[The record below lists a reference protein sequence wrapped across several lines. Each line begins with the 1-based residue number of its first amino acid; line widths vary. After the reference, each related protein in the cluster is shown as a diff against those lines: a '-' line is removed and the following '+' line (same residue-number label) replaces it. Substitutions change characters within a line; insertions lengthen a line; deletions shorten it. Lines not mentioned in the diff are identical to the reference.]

1 MKKINFIISFLI
13 ILLGVF
19 NFFSFDDLNKY
30 TLAYNQV
37 AVTAFPS
44 EVVVNQTVTIKTDS
58 IPKCNSSTAIC
69 EWRWSGDVN
78 KITTNNKLTTSF
90 STAGT
95 KKVSVEIY
103 VKDSKIKNG
112 SFIKVTS
119 GSTSINVLSS
129 FSTKN
134 TISCSLTPHQAIV
147 YVSPNPANINQIVTI
162 KTESIP
168 ECNSSTAICE
178 WRWSGDVNKTTT
190 NKQDGSWTTSFST
203 AGTKNIYVE
212 VYVKDYTICGNN
224 WIKIAYGNKKL
235 TVIKDTP
242 SPTPTLTPRQ
252 IVVYVSPDPANI
264 NETVTIKTDSIP
276 ECNSSTAICEWRWSG
291 DVNKITTNNKLTT
304 SFSTAGTKKIFVEA
318 YIKNSTSG
326 NNSGNNWIKI
336 AYGNK
341 KLTVIKDTPPPTPT
355 LTPRQIVVYVS
366 PDPANINE
374 TVTIKTDSIPEC
386 NSSTAICE
394 WRWSGDV
401 NKITTNNKLTTSFST
416 AGTKNIYVDVY
427 IKYSTSG
434 EIYKNFTNGNNGG
447 NTSGNTSGNNWV
459 KIAYGNKKLTVN
471 NVTTETP
478 PSTGGYWNVV
488 IGETPTPTSTV
499 YPTPTPTVYP
509 TPTPTVFGTST
520 CTFTH
525 FDSALKEK
533 TCWINGKNG
542 GNCYLSTNDGF
553 NVNLAILANS
563 YPDDIRINIS
573 VHQLNRLIDANTKVG
588 NYQFVG
594 QKIIHIATEDENC
607 NEIDLENLATLT
619 INYLNND
626 TIGFDENYF
635 TIVHNPFIPYDWSLI
650 TTYKNPN
657 LNSLS
662 IFTAQFGYFGI
673 VGLKPEQKVTGGIS
687 TTKTPLSPAFI
698 AWYNPL
704 NITEPK
710 NLSSFYSLAALFD
723 KIKNF
728 DLSWYWISL
737 LFNILLILWLLW
749 MYAGK
754 KLLVKSNNLNKIN
767 NGVINPLS
775 FQTTPPSQNS
785 PSQTMVYLTEEPKKD
800 DKKESEDSEEEI
812 LRKLKEKLNHS

>member
-1 MKKINFIISFLI
+1 
-13 ILLGVF
+13 
-19 NFFSFDDLNKY
+19 
-30 TLAYNQV
+30 
-37 AVTAFPS
+37 
-44 EVVVNQTVTIKTDS
+44 
-58 IPKCNSSTAIC
+58 NS
-69 EWRWSGDVN
+69 
-78 KITTNNKLTTSF
+78 
-90 STAGT
+90 
-95 KKVSVEIY
+95 
-103 VKDSKIKNG
+103 
-112 SFIKVTS
+112 
-119 GSTSINVLSS
+119 
-129 FSTKN
+129 
-134 TISCSLTPHQAIV
+134 
-147 YVSPNPANINQIVTI
+147 
-162 KTESIP
+162 
-168 ECNSSTAICE
+168 
-178 WRWSGDVNKTTT
+178 
-190 NKQDGSWTTSFST
+190 
-203 AGTKNIYVE
+203 
-212 VYVKDYTICGNN
+212 GNN
-224 WIKIAYGNKKL
+224 WVKIAYGNKKL

-242 SPTPTLTPRQ
+242 S
-252 IVVYVSPDPANI
+252 
-264 NETVTIKTDSIP
+264 
-276 ECNSSTAICEWRWSG
+276 
-291 DVNKITTNNKLTT
+291 
-304 SFSTAGTKKIFVEA
+304 
-318 YIKNSTSG
+318 
-326 NNSGNNWIKI
+326 
-336 AYGNK
+336 
-341 KLTVIKDTPPPTPT
+341 PTPT

-447 NTSGNTSGNNWV
+447 NTSGNNSGNNWV

-573 VHQLNRLIDANTKVG
+573 IHQLNRLIDANTKVG

-754 KLLVKSNNLNKIN
+754 KLLAKSNNLNKIN

>member
-134 TISCSLTPHQAIV
+134 TISCS
-147 YVSPNPANINQIVTI
+147 
-162 KTESIP
+162 
-168 ECNSSTAICE
+168 
-178 WRWSGDVNKTTT
+178 
-190 NKQDGSWTTSFST
+190 
-203 AGTKNIYVE
+203 
-212 VYVKDYTICGNN
+212 
-224 WIKIAYGNKKL
+224 
-235 TVIKDTP
+235 
-242 SPTPTLTPRQ
+242 
-252 IVVYVSPDPANI
+252 
-264 NETVTIKTDSIP
+264 
-276 ECNSSTAICEWRWSG
+276 
-291 DVNKITTNNKLTT
+291 
-304 SFSTAGTKKIFVEA
+304 
-318 YIKNSTSG
+318 
-326 NNSGNNWIKI
+326 
-336 AYGNK
+336 
-341 KLTVIKDTPPPTPT
+341 

-704 NITEPK
+704 NITKPK

>member
-44 EVVVNQTVTIKTDS
+44 EVLVNQTVTIKTGF
-58 IPKCNSSTAIC
+58 IPECNSSTAIC

-78 KITTNNKLTTSF
+78 KTTTNNKLITSF

-134 TISCSLTPHQAIV
+134 TTSCSLTPHQAIV
-147 YVSPNPANINQIVTI
+147 YVSPNPANINQTVTI

-178 WRWSGDVNKTTT
+178 WRWSGDVNKITT

-203 AGTKNIYVE
+203 AGTKNIYVD

-224 WIKIAYGNKKL
+224 WVKIAYGNKKL

-326 NNSGNNWIKI
+326 
-336 AYGNK
+336 
-341 KLTVIKDTPPPTPT
+341 
-355 LTPRQIVVYVS
+355 
-366 PDPANINE
+366 
-374 TVTIKTDSIPEC
+374 
-386 NSSTAICE
+386 
-394 WRWSGDV
+394 
-401 NKITTNNKLTTSFST
+401 
-416 AGTKNIYVDVY
+416 
-427 IKYSTSG
+427 

-447 NTSGNTSGNNWV
+447 NTSGNNSGNNWV

-573 VHQLNRLIDANTKVG
+573 IHQLNRLIDANTKVG

-754 KLLVKSNNLNKIN
+754 KLLAKSNNLNKIN

>member
-178 WRWSGDVNKTTT
+178 WRWSGDVNKITT

-203 AGTKNIYVE
+203 AGTKNIYVD

-224 WIKIAYGNKKL
+224 WVKIAYGNKKL

-326 NNSGNNWIKI
+326 
-336 AYGNK
+336 
-341 KLTVIKDTPPPTPT
+341 
-355 LTPRQIVVYVS
+355 
-366 PDPANINE
+366 
-374 TVTIKTDSIPEC
+374 
-386 NSSTAICE
+386 
-394 WRWSGDV
+394 
-401 NKITTNNKLTTSFST
+401 
-416 AGTKNIYVDVY
+416 
-427 IKYSTSG
+427 

-447 NTSGNTSGNNWV
+447 NTSGNNSGNNWV

-573 VHQLNRLIDANTKVG
+573 IHQLNRLIDANTKVG

-754 KLLVKSNNLNKIN
+754 KLLAKSNNLNKIN

>member
-242 SPTPTLTPRQ
+242 S
-252 IVVYVSPDPANI
+252 
-264 NETVTIKTDSIP
+264 
-276 ECNSSTAICEWRWSG
+276 
-291 DVNKITTNNKLTT
+291 
-304 SFSTAGTKKIFVEA
+304 
-318 YIKNSTSG
+318 
-326 NNSGNNWIKI
+326 
-336 AYGNK
+336 
-341 KLTVIKDTPPPTPT
+341 PTPT

-704 NITEPK
+704 NITKPK